1 LAQSAEKENMSHT
14 VGGQDNPR
22 HPPDISKRQDGPKA
36 RRRFVY
42 RHAFLVRVTHWINV
56 LCLVLLL
63 MSGLQIFNA
72 HPALYWGETSK
83 FGDPAFAITTKKDGN
98 GETRGVIDIAGRQV
112 DTTGWLGVSR
122 DSEGDRVTRA
132 FPAWATLPSWQSLAE
147 GRLWHFF
154 FAWIFVLNGLIY
166 VLYSVLSGH
175 LWRDLFPSRRDLGR
189 LGRTIW
195 DHLRLRFPAGEE
207 ALRYN
212 VLQQMS
218 YVVVVLVLLPVLLL
232 AGLAMSPR
240 LDAAFPE
247 LIEIFGGRQSARTV
261 HFIAALALVAFV
273 LVHVF
278 MVLVSGVWNK
288 MRSMITGRYTIKTGG
303 GNDA

>member
-1 LAQSAEKENMSHT
+1 MSHS
-14 VGGQDNPR
+14 VGD
-22 HPPDISKRQDGPKA
+22 PKA
-36 RRRFVY
+36 RRSIY
-42 RHAFLVRVTHWINV
+42 RHAVLVRVTHWINV
-56 LCLVLLL
+56 LCLALLL

-122 DSEGDRVTRA
+122 DSDGDRVARA

-154 FAWIFVLNGLIY
+154 FAWIFVVNGLVYI
-166 VLYSVLSGH
+166 LYGMVNGH
-175 LWRDLFPSRRDLGR
+175 LWRDLVPSRRDLGR
-189 LGRTIW
+189 LGRTVW

-212 VLQQMS
+212 VLQQIS
-218 YVVVVLVLLPVLLL
+218 YVAVVLVLLPVLIL
-232 AGLAMSPR
+232 AGLQCHRASTRP
-240 LDAAFPE
+240 FP
-247 LIEIFGGRQSARTV
+247 G
-261 HFIAALALVAFV
+261 
-273 LVHVF
+273 
-278 MVLVSGVWNK
+278 
-288 MRSMITGRYTIKTGG
+288 
-303 GNDA
+303 

>member
-1 LAQSAEKENMSHT
+1 MSHS
-14 VGGQDNPR
+14 VGGQDDPR
-22 HPPDISKRQDGPKA
+22 PLPDISKRQNGPKA
-36 RRRFVY
+36 RRFIY
-42 RHAFLVRVTHWINV
+42 RHTILVRVTHWINV
-56 LCLVLLL
+56 LCLALLL

-72 HPALYWGETSK
+72 HPALYWGEISN
-83 FGDPAFAITTKKDGN
+83 FGDPAFAITTKKNTN

-112 DTTGWLGVSR
+112 DTTGWLGLSR
-122 DSEGDRVTRA
+122 DSDGNRVTRA

-166 VLYSVLSGH
+166 VLYSVLTGH
-175 LWRDLFPSRRDLGR
+175 LWRDFVPSRRDLGR

-212 VLQQMS
+212 VLQQIS
-218 YVVVVLVLLPVLLL
+218 YVAVVLVLLPVLIL

-240 LDAAFPE
+240 LDAAFPG

-261 HFIAALALVAFV
+261 HFIAALALIAFV

>member
-1 LAQSAEKENMSHT
+1 MSHS
-14 VGGQDNPR
+14 VDGRDD
-22 HPPDISKRQDGPKA
+22 PPHLADISKRQNGPKA
-36 RRRFVY
+36 RRFIY
-42 RHAFLVRVTHWINV
+42 RHAVPVRVTHWINV
-56 LCLVLLL
+56 LCLALLL

-72 HPALYWGETSK
+72 HPALYWGEISN
-83 FGDPAFAITTKKDGN
+83 FSDPAFAITAKKTGT

-112 DTTGWLGVSR
+112 DTTGWLGVST
-122 DSEGDRVTRA
+122 DSEGNRVKRA

-154 FAWIFVLNGLIY
+154 FAWIFVVNGLIY
-166 VLYSVLSGH
+166 VLYGALNGH
-175 LWRDLFPSRRDLGR
+175 LRRDVVPSRRDLGR
-189 LGRTIW
+189 LGRTVW

-207 ALRYN
+207 DLRYN
-212 VLQQMS
+212 VLQQIS
-218 YVVVVLVLLPVLLL
+218 YVAVVFVLLPVLIL

-240 LDAAFPE
+240 LDAAFPW

-273 LVHVF
+273 LVHVV

-288 MRSMITGRYTIKTGG
+288 MRSMITGRYTIGTGG
-303 GNDA
+303 GSDA

>member
-1 LAQSAEKENMSHT
+1 MSHLER
-14 VGGQDNPR
+14 GQDDPR
-22 HPPDISKRQDGPKA
+22 RPPDTSKRQNGPKA
-36 RRRFVY
+36 RRLVY
-42 RHAFLVRVTHWINV
+42 RHALVVRVTHWINV
-56 LCLVLLL
+56 LCLALLL

-72 HPALYWGETSK
+72 HPALYWGEISN
-83 FGDPAFAITTKKDGN
+83 FGDPAFAITTKKDRN

-112 DTTGWLGVSR
+112 DTTGWLGLSR
-122 DSEGDRVTRA
+122 DSEGNRVTRA

-166 VLYSVLSGH
+166 VLYGLLNGH
-175 LWRDLFPSRRDLGR
+175 LWRDLVPSRRDLGR

-212 VLQQMS
+212 VLQQIS
-218 YVVVVLVLLPVLLL
+218 YVAVVLVLLPVLIL

-240 LDAAFPE
+240 LDAAFPG

>member
-1 LAQSAEKENMSHT
+1 MSHS
-14 VGGQDNPR
+14 VDGQDDPR
-22 HPPDISKRQDGPKA
+22 HLPDISKRQNGPKA
-36 RRRFVY
+36 RRFIY
-42 RHAFLVRVTHWINV
+42 RHAVLVRVTHWINV
-56 LCLVLLL
+56 LCLALLL

-72 HPALYWGETSK
+72 HPALYWGEISN
-83 FGDPAFAITTKKDGN
+83 FGDPAFAITTKKNRN

-112 DTTGWLGVSR
+112 DTTGWLGLSR
-122 DSEGDRVTRA
+122 DSEGNRVTRA

-154 FAWIFVLNGLIY
+154 FAWIFVLNGLVY
-166 VLYSVLSGH
+166 LLYGVLTGH
-175 LWRDLFPSRRDLGR
+175 LWRELLPSRLDLGYV
-189 LGRTIW
+189 GRTIW

-212 VLQQMS
+212 VLQQIS
-218 YVVVVLVLLPVLLL
+218 YIAVIFVLLPVLIL

-240 LDAAFPE
+240 LDAGFP

-278 MVLVSGVWNK
+278 MVLVSGVWTK
-288 MRSMITGRYTIKTGG
+288 TRAMITGRYAIKTGG
-303 GNDA
+303 GNDG

>member
-1 LAQSAEKENMSHT
+1 LAQSAEKENMSHL
-14 VGGQDNPR
+14 VGGQDDPR
-22 HPPDISKRQDGPKA
+22 HLPDISKRQNGPKA
-36 RRRFVY
+36 RRFIY
-42 RHAFLVRVTHWINV
+42 RHALLVRVTHWINV
-56 LCLVLLL
+56 LCLALLL

-72 HPALYWGETSK
+72 HPALYWGEISN
-83 FGDPAFAITTKKDGN
+83 FGDPAFAITTKKNRN

-112 DTTGWLGVSR
+112 DTTGWLGLSR
-122 DSEGDRVTRA
+122 DSEGNRVTRA

-166 VLYSVLSGH
+166 VLYGVLNGH
-175 LWRDLFPSRRDLGR
+175 LWRDLVPSRRDLGR
-189 LGRTIW
+189 LGHTIW

-212 VLQQMS
+212 VLQQIS
-218 YVVVVLVLLPVLLL
+218 YVAVVLVLLPVLIL

-240 LDAAFPE
+240 LDAAFPG

>member
-1 LAQSAEKENMSHT
+1 LAQSAEKENMSHS
-14 VGGQDNPR
+14 VDGQDDPR
-22 HPPDISKRQDGPKA
+22 HLPDISKRQNGPKA
-36 RRRFVY
+36 RRFIY
-42 RHAFLVRVTHWINV
+42 RHAVLVRVTHWINV
-56 LCLVLLL
+56 LCLALLL

-72 HPALYWGETSK
+72 HPALYWGEISN
-83 FGDPAFAITTKKDGN
+83 FGDPAFAITTKKNRN

-112 DTTGWLGVSR
+112 DTTGWLGLSR
-122 DSEGDRVTRA
+122 DSEGNRVTRA

-166 VLYSVLSGH
+166 VLYSVLNGH
-175 LWRDLFPSRRDLGR
+175 LWRDLVPSRRDLGR

-212 VLQQMS
+212 VLQQIS
-218 YVVVVLVLLPVLLL
+218 YVAVVLVLLPILIL

-240 LDAAFPE
+240 LDAAFPG

>member
-1 LAQSAEKENMSHT
+1 LAQSAEKENMSHS
-14 VGGQDNPR
+14 VGGQDDPR
-22 HPPDISKRQDGPKA
+22 HLPDISKRQNGSKA
-36 RRRFVY
+36 RRFIY
-42 RHAFLVRVTHWINV
+42 RHAVLVRVTHWINV
-56 LCLVLLL
+56 LCLALLL

-72 HPALYWGETSK
+72 HPALYWGEISN
-83 FGDPAFAITTKKDGN
+83 FGDPAFAITTKKDRN

-112 DTTGWLGVSR
+112 DTTGWLGLSR
-122 DSEGDRVTRA
+122 DSEGNRVTRA

-166 VLYSVLSGH
+166 VLYGLLNGH
-175 LWRDLFPSRRDLGR
+175 LWRDLVPSRRDLGR

-212 VLQQMS
+212 VLQQIS
-218 YVVVVLVLLPVLLL
+218 YVAVVLVLLPVLIL

-240 LDAAFPE
+240 LDAAFPG

>member
-1 LAQSAEKENMSHT
+1 MSHS
-14 VGGQDNPR
+14 VGGQDDPR
-22 HPPDISKRQDGPKA
+22 PLPVISKRQNGPKA
-36 RRRFVY
+36 RRFIY
-42 RHAFLVRVTHWINV
+42 RHAVLVRVTHWINV
-56 LCLVLLL
+56 LCLALLL

-72 HPALYWGETSK
+72 HPALYWGEISN
-83 FGDPAFAITTKKDGN
+83 FGDPAFAITTKKNTN

-112 DTTGWLGVSR
+112 DTTGWLGLSR
-122 DSEGDRVTRA
+122 DSDGNRVTRA

-166 VLYSVLSGH
+166 VLYSVLTGH
-175 LWRDLFPSRRDLGR
+175 LWRDLVPSRRDLGR

-212 VLQQMS
+212 VLQQIS
-218 YVVVVLVLLPVLLL
+218 YVAVVLVLLPVLIL

-240 LDAAFPE
+240 LDAAFPG

>member
-1 LAQSAEKENMSHT
+1 MSHS

-22 HPPDISKRQDGPKA
+22 HLPDISKRQDGPRA
-36 RRRFVY
+36 RRFVY
-42 RHAFLVRVTHWINV
+42 RHAVLVRVTHWINV
-56 LCLVLLL
+56 LCLALLL

-122 DSEGDRVTRA
+122 DSDGDRVTRA

-175 LWRDLFPSRRDLGR
+175 LRRDLFPSHRDLGR

-212 VLQQMS
+212 VLQQIS
-218 YVVVVLVLLPVLLL
+218 YVAVVLVLLPVLIL

-240 LDAAFPE
+240 LDAAFPG

>member
-1 LAQSAEKENMSHT
+1 MSHS
-14 VGGQDNPR
+14 VGGQDDPR
-22 HPPDISKRQDGPKA
+22 PLPDISKRQNGPKA
-36 RRRFVY
+36 RRFIY
-42 RHAFLVRVTHWINV
+42 RHAILVRVTHWINV
-56 LCLVLLL
+56 LCLALLL

-72 HPALYWGETSK
+72 HPALYWGEISN
-83 FGDPAFAITTKKDGN
+83 FGDPAFAITTKKNTN

-112 DTTGWLGVSR
+112 DTTGWLGLSR
-122 DSEGDRVTRA
+122 DSDGNRVTRA

-166 VLYSVLSGH
+166 VLYSVLTGH
-175 LWRDLFPSRRDLGR
+175 LWRDLVPSRRDLGR

-212 VLQQMS
+212 VLQQIS
-218 YVVVVLVLLPVLLL
+218 YVAVALVLLPVLIL

-240 LDAAFPE
+240 LDAAFPG

-261 HFIAALALVAFV
+261 HFIAALALIAFV